1 MKQVVKYLFLLILF
15 PFFFSCG
22 PRKCCPD
29 LFGWKRGKPMPFEFK
44 HPITLS
50 EDNKIYA
57 FNGDF
62 AGTFKMYDIQSKKW
76 STLPSLPIAV
86 SFASGVILNHSI
98 YIIGGIDSLFR
109 NTKAFQ
115 KFDLNLKQWT
125 TLPPTPF
132 AVSNTVAV
140 ACQEKI
146 YVIGGYLIKEESNF
160 QTSSLLEEYDL
171 VHQTWTKKSAMPTS
185 RAEVSALVID
195 DQIIV
200 AGGYTTP
207 GMTDIVEKYDVSSD
221 QWIRMADMPFPNAVF
236 SMVMMQNSIYALGGK
251 PYEGMSP
258 ILKYDVDADQWT
270 QVSTVPF
277 TRNRL
282 GTVVIGDRVYIIG
295 GEQNPQ
301 VIWIGKK
308 V

>member
-1 MKQVVKYLFLLILF
+1 MDSIVKYLLLLFLISTI
-15 PFFFSCG
+15 FSCG

-29 LFGWKRGKPMPFEFK
+29 LFGWKHGKPMPFDFK

-57 FNGDF
+57 LSGDF
-62 AGTFKMYDIQSKKW
+62 EGTFQIYDIQTKKW
-76 STLPSLPIAV
+76 VSLPPLPVAV

-115 KFDLNLKQWT
+115 RFDLKLNQWS
-125 TLPPTPF
+125 TLPSPQF
-132 AVSNTVAV
+132 AVNNAVAV
-140 ACQEKI
+140 VCQEKI
-146 YVIGGYLIKEESNF
+146 YVIGGNLSSDEPHLQI
-160 QTSSLLEEYDL
+160 SSLVEEYDP
-171 VHQTWTKKSAMPTS
+171 VHQTWTKKSDMPTS
-185 RAEVSALVID
+185 RDVASALVRN

-200 AGGYTTP
+200 AGGYTNT
-207 GMTDIVEKYDVSSD
+207 GMTDIVEKYDASAD
-221 QWIRMADMPFPNAVF
+221 QWTRSADMPFPNAVF
-236 SMVMMQNSIYALGGK
+236 SMVEMQNTIYALGGK
-251 PYEGMSP
+251 PNEGMSP
-258 ILKYDVDADQWT
+258 ILKYDEEADQWT

-282 GTVVIGDRVYIIG
+282 GTVVVGDRVYIIG